1 MDSYEHPYP
10 TLIWFVSFHSFHLKF
25 PMSFLRKAWD
35 HIHGQGA
42 QANAALNLNMR
53 LMTTARVTRSWL
65 LWTCQTLQGHRD
77 CWVHHCHQPTQ
88 EIPLSSQV
96 VIILS
101 IRFPQLVFQQEK
113 SYNMRSVWSQPC
125 LQNTHLWYSNSG
137 TLTTLGG
144 VGRIRSMGTS
154 WTKPTNG
161 QSCWYSTNVQK
172 FLARQC
178 WKQCWL
184 NSMAA
189 LWLNWRKSFVMYAI
203 YIYMLCIF
211 FLLHVFFLHY
221 SASPWSAHHFPQVG
235 LDAKT
240 SGLAA
245 TVWWCHRSCNPQ
257 ISTGAA
263 PILYIG
269 LSSTHQRP
277 RQHGL
282 DHVQSDWIL
291 GSKVKKISSVLFTL
305 AVETGSNSEKC
316 ARMHDSSVMP
326 PDNQSPYAYVKAWNT
341 THYESTPFPTS
352 ETLGI
357 CI

>member
-1 MDSYEHPYP
+1 MTALCLQWIHMNTRIPPRFD
-10 TLIWFVSFHSFHLKF
+10 LISFHSFHLKF
-25 PMSFLRKAWD
+25 PMSFLRTAWD

-203 YIYMLCIF
+203 YIYVMH
-211 FLLHVFFLHY
+211 FLSFACVFSSLLSFPLI
-221 SASPWSAHHFPQVG
+221 SPS
-235 LDAKT
+235 LS
-240 SGLAA
+240 SGRPGCKNIRAGGDSVMVPSQLQSSDQHRCSTYIVYRSFKYPPAPE
-245 TVWWCHRSCNPQ
+245 TTRVRSCAKWLN
-257 ISTGAA
+257 
-263 PILYIG
+263 LG
-269 LSSTHQRP
+269 L
-277 RQHGL
+277 
-282 DHVQSDWIL
+282 
-291 GSKVKKISSVLFTL
+291 
-305 AVETGSNSEKC
+305 
-316 ARMHDSSVMP
+316 
-326 PDNQSPYAYVKAWNT
+326 
-341 THYESTPFPTS
+341 
-352 ETLGI
+352 
-357 CI
+357 